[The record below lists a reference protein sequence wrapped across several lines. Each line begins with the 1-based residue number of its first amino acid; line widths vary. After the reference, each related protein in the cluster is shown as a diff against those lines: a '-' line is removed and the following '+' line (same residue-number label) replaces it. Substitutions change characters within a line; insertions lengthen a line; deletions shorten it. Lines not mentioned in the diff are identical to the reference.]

1 MSQTKKKIFLKGV
14 VIGDGGVGKT
24 SLIIRHVDKAFETD
38 YKPTLGF
45 DISLKT
51 ISLEE
56 SQIQAE
62 LLIWDIGGQAI
73 FKEIRESYLEG
84 SHCALLVYDVTNQ
97 TSFDN
102 LENWLSELK
111 KFTGDVPFVLVGNK
125 IDLEKDR
132 VIPKEKGE
140 AKAKEIGAINFY
152 ETSAKEGT
160 AVDSAF
166 EDITKA
172 SVEYFKKKSQ

>member
-1 MSQTKKKIFLKGV
+1 MSQKKKIFLKGV

-45 DISLKT
+45 DMSLKT
-51 ISLEE
+51 VAVEDQAE
-56 SQIQAE
+56 AE

-84 SHCALLVYDVTNQ
+84 AHCALLVYDITKQ
-97 TSFDN
+97 ESFDN
-102 LENWLSELK
+102 LGKWLDELK
-111 KFTGDVPFVLVGNK
+111 KFTGDIPFILAGNK
-125 IDLEKDR
+125 LDLEKDR
-132 VIPKEKGE
+132 AIPKDKGE

-152 ETSAKEGT
+152 ETSAKSGT
-160 AVDSAF
+160 AVDNAF
-166 EDITKA
+166 EELAKA
-172 SVEYFKKKSQ
+172 SVDYSKNK